1 MGKTLTDALTLVSG
15 LCWTVV
21 YILIIV
27 RSWRDKTY
35 GMPYWALAFNFSW
48 ELIFSFL
55 LSSNLPEHQLQII
68 INRVWLAFDVFIL
81 VAYFMYGKKEWPS
94 SVPRSLFIPYSVLV
108 MIIGFFFVYLVSVEL
123 DHSRGK
129 YAAFIQNLMM
139 SWLFIAMLNRR
150 RNTSG
155 QSIGIASFK
164 LIGTLAPT
172 LIYGLKSNFVLFLGL
187 SCFIADLIYLLL
199 LIGMSRNQISQSRS
213 SFSHEAI
220 KSK

>member
-15 LCWTVV
+15 LCWTLV

-27 RSWRDKTY
+27 RSYRDKTY

-81 VAYFMYGKKEWPS
+81 VAYFRYGKKEWPS
-94 SVPRSLFIPYSVLV
+94 TVPRSLFIPYSVLV
-108 MIIGFFFVYLVSVEL
+108 LVVGFFFVYLISVEL

-199 LIGMSRNQISQSRS
+199 LIGIRRNQISQSPR
-213 SFSHEAI
+213 
-220 KSK
+220 

>member
-55 LSSNLPEHQLQII
+55 LSTNSPDHQLQLI
-68 INRVWLAFDVFIL
+68 INRVWLAFDVFIF
-81 VAYFMYGKKEWPS
+81 VAYFKYGKKEWPS
-94 SVPRSLFIPYSVLV
+94 AVPRSLFIPYSVLV
-108 MIIGFFFVYLVSVEL
+108 MIIGFFFVYLISVEL

>member
-15 LCWTVV
+15 LCWTLV

-27 RSWRDKTY
+27 RSYRDKTY

-55 LSSNLPEHQLQII
+55 LSTNSPDHQLQII

-129 YAAFIQNLMM
+129 YAAFIQNRMM

-155 QSIGIASFK
+155 QSIGIATFK

-199 LIGMSRNQISQSRS
+199 LIGMSRDMVSQSRS

>member
-48 ELIFSFL
+48 ELIFSFF
-55 LSSNLPEHQLQII
+55 LSSNLPDHQLQII

-81 VAYFMYGKKEWPS
+81 VAYFRYGKKEWPS
-94 SVPRSLFIPYSVLV
+94 AVPRSLFIPYSVLV
-108 MIIGFFFVYLVSVEL
+108 MIIGFFFVYLISVEL

-164 LIGTLAPT
+164 LVGTLAPT

-213 SFSHEAI
+213 SFSHKAI

>member
-15 LCWTVV
+15 LCWTLV

-27 RSWRDKTY
+27 RSYRDKTY

-55 LSSNLPEHQLQII
+55 LHTNSPDHQLQII

-108 MIIGFFFVYLVSVEL
+108 MIIGFFFVYLISVEL

-172 LIYGLKSNFVLFLGL
+172 LIYGLRSNFILFLGL
-187 SCFIADLIYLLL
+187 SCFIADLIYVLL

>member
-1 MGKTLTDALTLVSG
+1 MGKTFTDALTLVSG

-27 RSWRDKTY
+27 RSYKDKTY

-48 ELIFSFL
+48 EFIFSFL
-55 LSSNLPEHQLQII
+55 LSTSLPEHQLQLIV
-68 INRVWLAFDVFIL
+68 NRVWLAFDIFIF
-81 VAYFMYGKKEWPS
+81 VAYFMYGKKEWPA

-108 MIIGFFFVYLVSVEL
+108 LVIGFFFVYLISVEL
-123 DHSRGK
+123 DQSKGK

-155 QSIGIASFK
+155 QSIGIAFFK
-164 LIGTLAPT
+164 LVGTLAPT

-199 LIGMSRNQISQSRS
+199 LIGLSK
-213 SFSHEAI
+213 
-220 KSK
+220 KSASGQ

>member
-15 LCWTVV
+15 LCWTLV

-48 ELIFSFL
+48 EFIFSFL
-55 LSSNLPEHQLQII
+55 LNTHSPDLQLQLI
-68 INRVWLAFDVFIL
+68 INRVWLAFDVFIF

-94 SVPRSLFIPYSVLV
+94 AVPRSLFIPYSVLV
-108 MIIGFFFVYLVSVEL
+108 LVVGFFFVYLISVEL
-123 DHSRGK
+123 DHSKGK

-172 LIYGLKSNFVLFLGL
+172 LIYGLRSNFILFLGL

-199 LIGMSRNQISQSRS
+199 LIGIRRDMVSQSRS

-220 KSK
+220 KYK

>member
-1 MGKTLTDALTLVSG
+1 MLYLSLFAMGKTLTDALTLVSG
-15 LCWTVV
+15 ICWTLV

-27 RSWRDKTY
+27 RSYRDKTY

-48 ELIFSFL
+48 EFIFSFL
-55 LSSNLPEHQLQII
+55 LSTHSPEHQLQLI
-68 INRVWLAFDVFIL
+68 INRVWLAFDVFIF

-94 SVPRSLFIPYSVLV
+94 LIPRSLFIPYSVLV
-108 MIIGFFFVYLVSVEL
+108 LVIGFFFVYLISVEL

-155 QSIGIASFK
+155 QAIGIASFK
-164 LIGTLAPT
+164 LVGTLAPT
-172 LIYGLKSNFVLFLGL
+172 LIYGLRSTFVLFLGL

-199 LIGMSRNQISQSRS
+199 LIGIRRNL
-213 SFSHEAI
+213 FS
-220 KSK
+220 KTSG

>member
-48 ELIFSFL
+48 ELIFSFF
-55 LSSNLPEHQLQII
+55 LSSNLPDHQLQII

-81 VAYFMYGKKEWPS
+81 VAYFRYGKKEWPS
-94 SVPRSLFIPYSVLV
+94 AVPRSLFIPYSVLV
-108 MIIGFFFVYLVSVEL
+108 MIIGFFFVYLISVEL

-199 LIGMSRNQISQSRS
+199 LIGMSRDRVSQSRS